1 MVGKRFKLANGYSF
15 YILYQ
20 GRRWFA
26 NRVYANVQQVQAIM
40 LEVMKVG
47 NLSAC
52 PILAIGQDVVYHY
65 QGV

>member
-1 MVGKRFKLANGYSF
+1 MVGKRFKLDRGYSF

-26 NRVYANVQQVQAIM
+26 NRVYSNVYQVQSVM
-40 LEVMKVG
+40 LEIMKAG
-47 NLSAC
+47 NLPGC
-52 PILAIGQDVVYHY
+52 PILAIGQDVVYF

>member
-1 MVGKRFKLANGYSF
+1 MIGKRFKLVGGYSF

-26 NRVYANVQQVQAIM
+26 NRVYSNVYQVQSVM
-40 LEVMKVG
+40 LEIMKAG
-47 NLSAC
+47 NLSVC
-52 PILAIGQDVVYHY
+52 PIVAIGQDVVYHY